1 MKKFSFWLR
10 MLLGVSLFA
19 LLFYTVDTEEFKT
32 ALLNSNPT
40 FVAIAY
46 AIGIVDRILMAYKWN
61 ILLRARG
68 ISISL
73 YKATTTYLTSTFLG
87 LFLPTTVG
95 GDGVRAYA
103 VAKEGY
109 NSGDVISSVVMERI
123 LGMLALML
131 FVMGS
136 ISLSV
141 FMLGQRFFPSIDTLF
156 WWVTGFFVLSVAL
169 LVVTFNASVASRGLK
184 LLDGLGRFK
193 LGQKVLKLLNSVTN
207 SYIGYSR
214 NKKEMGLFFALC
226 MVENLFPIA
235 WTYLL
240 ARAFQIEVD
249 PFYFFI
255 LVPIVLILRRLP
267 LPTPDG
273 AGIHEGAFV
282 YLLSLIGVAAEK
294 GLLLGIATHLLVIA
308 LVLPGGIFFLLN
320 GVHAPRKEQPE
331 VEAPAA

>member
-1 MKKFSFWLR
+1 MKKYSFWLR
-10 MLLGVSLFA
+10 LLLGISLFA
-19 LLFYTVDTEEFKT
+19 LLFYTVDIEEFKT
-32 ALLNSNPT
+32 ALRNSNPIYI
-40 FVAIAY
+40 AIAY
-46 AIGIVDRILMAYKWN
+46 AIGIVDRVLMAYKWN
-61 ILLRARG
+61 ILLRVKG
-68 ISISL
+68 IAIPL

-103 VAKEGY
+103 VAREGY
-109 NSGDVISSVVMERI
+109 ASGDVISSVVMERI
-123 LGMLALML
+123 LGMIALML

-136 ISLSV
+136 ISLSI
-141 FMLGQRFFPSIDTLF
+141 FWLGQRFFPDIDNLF
-156 WWVTGFFVLSVAL
+156 WTVTAFFVLSIVL
-169 LVVTFNASVASRGLK
+169 LAITFNATVTSRGLK
-184 LLDGLGRFK
+184 MLSGLERLP
-193 LGQKVLKLLNSVTN
+193 LGKKILKLLNSVTA
-207 SYIGYSR
+207 SYVGYSR
-214 NKKEMGLFFALC
+214 NKRELGLFFAWC

-240 ARAFQIEVD
+240 ARAFQIEVQ

-308 LVLPGGIFFLLN
+308 LVLPGGVFFLLK
-320 GVHAPRKEQPE
+320 GVHTPIKEQSKAE
-331 VEAPAA
+331 IPAA